1 MMSTG
6 GITRMLFFEDQNESF
21 DTQDALDSLLEE
33 LKCGDGGD
41 TTSFLSEDD
50 VWIAETVTIPDQVD
64 DSFMKENNGD
74 VSPNQVLENEKSMV
88 KEKELEK
95 EVEKEKKKKK
105 KKHSPCE
112 ENVEDESFVQVVEN
126 ENNED
131 ESLVQVAGAVVNIE
145 EGVYVPVCE
154 LIPWSV
160 GDVSPNQVL
169 ENEKSMVKEKE
180 LEKEVEKE
188 KKKKKKIHSQCVR
201 CSIIQ
206 KIMIDGVQRDTGLVI
221 EENIDPFM
229 ISMFSK
235 RKCAQC
241 KKILTIF
248 ST

>member
-180 LEKEVEKE
+180 LEKEVEK
-188 KKKKKKIHSQCVR
+188 R
-201 CSIIQ
+201 
-206 KIMIDGVQRDTGLVI
+206 MGLTH
-221 EENIDPFM
+221 
-229 ISMFSK
+229 
-235 RKCAQC
+235 
-241 KKILTIF
+241 LIF
-248 ST
+248 GRTKVFFGKQ

>member
-105 KKHSPCE
+105 KKHS
-112 ENVEDESFVQVVEN
+112 
-126 ENNED
+126 
-131 ESLVQVAGAVVNIE
+131 
-145 EGVYVPVCE
+145 
-154 LIPWSV
+154 
-160 GDVSPNQVL
+160 
-169 ENEKSMVKEKE
+169 
-180 LEKEVEKE
+180 
-188 KKKKKKIHSQCVR
+188 QCVR

>member
-50 VWIAETVTIPDQVD
+50 VWIAETVTIPDQVY
-64 DSFMKENNGD
+64 DSFMKENNED
-74 VSPNQVLENEKSMV
+74 VSTNQVLEKEKSMV
-88 KEKELEK
+88 KEK

-154 LIPWSV
+154 SFTIPWSV

-169 ENEKSMVKEKE
+169 EKEKSMVKEKE

-188 KKKKKKIHSQCVR
+188 KKKKKKKHSPCVR

-221 EENIDPFM
+221 EENVDPFM